1 MTIAADAF
9 GGSSSTPRGG
19 GGSYSAQWSPPL
31 DYTTT
36 NTLPTAPA
44 AAAAGLCSNSSSAL
58 SISDALCGSAGWTA
72 TAAVAGRRQQ
82 QQSPMLVS
90 SGSSSNTLYH
100 SSSSGTLYNS
110 CSEQSPVELLQLQQ
124 QQQQRSHDR
133 VHSYADAMHDALT
146 GGTGNSTAAATGS
159 GISISAM
166 EDCDGLL
173 RIGSGSFRRSAS
185 GSSFAY
191 DSMDWYVHYQA
202 SSSITY
208 CNVFSSVCHDAISKE
223 LYCAAT
229 CIHTP
234 NSARLYCA
242 L

>member
-9 GGSSSTPRGG
+9 GGSSSTPRGIAG
-19 GGSYSAQWSPPL
+19 FYSAQWSPPI

-36 NTLPTAPA
+36 NTLPTAA
-44 AAAAGLCSNSSSAL
+44 AAVAAGLSSSSSSNAL

-72 TAAVAGRRQQ
+72 TAAVAAGRRQQ

-100 SSSSGTLYNS
+100 SSSSSTLYNS
-110 CSEQSPVELLQLQQ
+110 CSDQSPVELLQLQQ
-124 QQQQRSHDR
+124 QQQQHRSHDR

-146 GGTGNSTAAATGS
+146 GGTGNSTAAATGGS
-159 GISISAM
+159 GVNISAM

-191 DSMDWYVHYQA
+191 DSMDWYVYYEL
-202 SSSITY
+202 SSI
-208 CNVFSSVCHDAISKE
+208 I
-223 LYCAAT
+223 
-229 CIHTP
+229 IHV
-234 NSARLYCA
+234 L
-242 L
+242 